1 MQKQIDDAD
10 ARVNEGT
17 LSKEH
22 RQWGMFPEYIEG
34 SKRDEAA
41 EIKKIH
47 DLWKERWGVDFE
59 KGGAEG
65 GKSDV

>member
-34 SKRDEAA
+34 LEERRSCRDQE
-41 EIKKIH
+41 
-47 DLWKERWGVDFE
+47 D
-59 KGGAEG
+59 
-65 GKSDV
+65 S